1 MMKKYTL
8 FIVILSSIIF
18 VSCESKHDQLYK
30 ACQDQDFELAHQIL
44 DKMDCE
50 NDYDDMKDC
59 LYLFEIESTYLLEQN
74 TDEATKRVELLYGEI
89 PDYSTNRLLDPNFD
103 NEGKI
108 RKKIQQTLTGLLN
121 KANMMNNVELI
132 SFILS
137 VNDGKIVDYD
147 DSSYKHKLT
156 NKIRRQAFDFL
167 VEQGTDESLTI
178 AVNYII
184 DIFKE
189 LGYNSPKDEF
199 KIVFDKCLESGNLAL
214 AKKLIDHLEDLQQL
228 KVWAYNSEDAV
239 TFITTLK
246 KKYQSAIK
254 NNRKK

>member
-1 MMKKYTL
+1 MKKYTL
-8 FIVILSSIIF
+8 FFVILSSIIF

-147 DSSYKHKLT
+147 GYDGYHKLN
-156 NKIRRQAFDFL
+156 NKIRKQAFDYL

-178 AVNYII
+178 AVDFII
-184 DIFKE
+184 SIFKDFSFKFP
-189 LGYNSPKDEF
+189 NDEF
-199 KIVFDKCLESGNLAL
+199 KAAFDKCMESGNLAL
-214 AKKLIDHLEDLQQL
+214 TKKLIDHLDYIQQSH
-228 KVWAYNSEDAV
+228 YISEETKA
-239 TFITTLK
+239 FIAIHN

-254 NNRKK
+254 NKRKK